1 MNMRRLTSISM
12 AAAVLFGGASIAL
25 AQSTTTVVRPSV
37 VPGPTYYSDYYKAPY
52 YKPAPSRAEVAQI
65 LMQAGYQNPTDL
77 SLDGDVWTG
86 RATMNN
92 HQVAIRFDR
101 QGIWQLTP

>member
-1 MNMRRLTSISM
+1 MRRLASIAT

-25 AQSTTTVVRPSV
+25 AQTTTTVVTPSG
-37 VPGPTYYSDYYKAPY
+37 VPGPTYYSDYYNAPY
-52 YKPAPSRAEVAQI
+52 YKPAPSRAELVQI
-65 LMQAGYQNPTDL
+65 LTSAGYRNPTDL

-86 RATMNN
+86 RATVNN